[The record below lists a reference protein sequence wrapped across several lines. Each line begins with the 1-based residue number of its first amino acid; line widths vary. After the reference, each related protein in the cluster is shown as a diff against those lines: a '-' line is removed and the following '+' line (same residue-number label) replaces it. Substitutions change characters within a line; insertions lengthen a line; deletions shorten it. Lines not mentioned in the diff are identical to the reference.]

1 MAQGRGN
8 FDDTNNATTA
18 SATTEASSPVPETT
32 TEDIFA
38 ELEVIIGSL
47 SRLLL
52 PKLTHVFRVTTVS
65 SANLQSVK

>member
-8 FDDTNNATTA
+8 FDDTNNATTGPPL
-18 SATTEASSPVPETT
+18 ATTEASSPVPETT

-38 ELEVIIGSL
+38 DLEVTIGSL

-52 PKLTHVFRVTTVS
+52 PRLTHVFRMTTVS
-65 SANLQSVK
+65 SVNLQ

>member
-47 SRLLL
+47 S
-52 PKLTHVFRVTTVS
+52 TAWETI
-65 SANLQSVK
+65 SVRFPRRNN